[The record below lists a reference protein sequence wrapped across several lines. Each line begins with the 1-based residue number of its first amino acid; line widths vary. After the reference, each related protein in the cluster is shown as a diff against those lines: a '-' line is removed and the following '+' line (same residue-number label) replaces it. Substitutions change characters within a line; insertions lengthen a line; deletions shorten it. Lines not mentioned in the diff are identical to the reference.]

1 MNRELR
7 ETLDRIL
14 LGVESERRPPDA
26 PACGLCRDSGWV
38 DVFDIDAKPRVRR
51 CACQAKSV
59 ARDKTRRTFR

>member
-51 CACQAKSV
+51 CECQEKPREHVEA
-59 ARDKTRRTFR
+59 RRTFR